1 MFYAEGQGWIKC
13 FSFCPF
19 VNEDENLCLYQTDFC
34 VRITVHYLV
43 YVCFV
48 LFFPPQ
54 TFLMCFSKKCH
65 I

>member
-19 VNEDENLCLYQTDFC
+19 DNEDENLCLYRTDFC
-34 VRITVHYLV
+34 AHITVHYLV

-48 LFFPPQ
+48 FPSSDILDV
-54 TFLMCFSKKCH
+54 F
-65 I
+65 